1 MLTPQIAA
9 ATGLSPTCR
18 VVCGIHDSN
27 ASYLQHLLDRRH
39 EPFCVVSSGT
49 WTVIMANRADLSAL
63 RAERDMLANVDAFGA
78 PVGTARFMG
87 GREYEAIA
95 RTAELPTLAGVN
107 EVMTRCSLVMP
118 ALAKAGPFAAW
129 PGTLLRADELR
140 PPERAA
146 LATLYIALRSDL
158 LIELLGAEGDIL
170 IDGPLAVNPLYGSLL
185 ATWSAGRRVFAAG
198 ASGGYAS
205 AVCFLAGFPDVP
217 APPAKRLQRLELPG
231 LTEYRAAWRDS
242 LPMRPS

>member
-1 MLTPQIAA
+1 
-9 ATGLSPTCR
+9 
-18 VVCGIHDSN
+18 VCGIHDSN

-95 RTAELPTLAGVN
+95 RTADLPTLAGVN

-118 ALAKAGPFAAW
+118 ALAKGGPFAAW

-146 LATLYIALRSDL
+146 LATLYVALMSDL

-217 APPAKRLQRLELPG
+217 APPAKRLHPLELAA
-231 LTEYRAAWRDS
+231 LREYRAAWRES
-242 LPMRPS
+242 LPTRLS